1 MATKGPHPNIRQAL
15 ESAGAHYMNLIEF
28 GILKVFIDF
37 KVFDNIP
44 SEGDISL
51 AELATKTG
59 GDESLLRR
67 FADYLITSEIL
78 TSPGPSRVAHTARSL
93 PYRTTEIAAGFVSH
107 VYHFF
112 LRPMAAWST
121 YFERNGLVEPHD
133 ARAIPFGL
141 GTGHSGLD
149 LYGILDAEPELA
161 NLFNSAQERSAG
173 IYSLKGV
180 YDFSWMRGLLAQ
192 PEHKRPAVVDI
203 GGSHGLAL
211 GEILVD
217 NTFIPAAQCTVF
229 DLPKTINTTRSKIDT
244 ISGCLSAVQFLGGT
258 MLEPLPPAIRGAVVY
273 HFRRVLSDFVDED
286 IVLALTQVREAC
298 TSDSRVLLIEE
309 LVKPTRG
316 KFAIAQDI
324 SVMNF
329 GGKRRSEAMWRNL
342 ARTAGLYVGGVF
354 EDGNS
359 EFAVLELL
367 PV

>member
-1 MATKGPHPNIRQAL
+1 MATRSPLPNIRQAL
-15 ESAGAHYMNLIEF
+15 ESAGAHYTNLIEF

-67 FADYLITSEIL
+67 FADYLIASDVL
-78 TSPGPSRVAHTARSL
+78 TSPGPDRVAHTARSL
-93 PYRTTEIAAGFVSH
+93 SYCSAEIAAGFISH

-112 LRPMAAWST
+112 LRPMAAWAT
-121 YFERNGLVEPHD
+121 YFEQNGLFEPRD
-133 ARAIPFGL
+133 AHTIPLGL

-149 LYGILDAEPELA
+149 LYGVLDAEPELA
-161 NLFNSAQERSAG
+161 KLFNSAQERSAA
-173 IYSLKGV
+173 IYSLQGV
-180 YDFSWMRGLLAQ
+180 YDFSWVQEVLAQ
-192 PEHKRPAVVDI
+192 PDNTRPAIVDI

-211 GEILVD
+211 GEILENNKFV
-217 NTFIPAAQCTVF
+217 PAARCAVF
-229 DLPKTINTTRSKIDT
+229 DLPKTIEAARSKIDPGN
-244 ISGCLSAVQFLGGT
+244 SGLSAVRFVGGT
-258 MLEPLPPAIRGAVVY
+258 MLEPLPVAIRGAVVY
-273 HFRRVLSDFVDED
+273 QFRRVLSDFVDND
-286 IVLALTQVREAC
+286 IIVALTHVREAC
-298 TSDSRVLLIEE
+298 AADSRVLLIEE

-329 GGKRRSEAMWRNL
+329 GGKRRSEAMWREL
-342 ARTAGLYVGGVF
+342 AERAGLRVSGVF
-354 EDGNS
+354 EDAKS

-367 PV
+367 AV